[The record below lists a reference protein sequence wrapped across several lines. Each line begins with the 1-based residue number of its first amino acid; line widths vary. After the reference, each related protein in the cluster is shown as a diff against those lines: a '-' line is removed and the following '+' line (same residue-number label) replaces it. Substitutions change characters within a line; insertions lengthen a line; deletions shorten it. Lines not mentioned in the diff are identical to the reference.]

1 MADHYATQS
10 KGGGPNKAN
19 QTRPSQRQGQRFH
32 NTVPNG
38 QSSYRAGNK
47 YQQPYQYQSQ
57 TGTGYNDSSSVPPS
71 QSEVPH
77 KQVYNSTSSP
87 SNHVNSLPTHPLGY
101 SKGTPSPDGQT
112 SDQINNNFS
121 HSISS
126 NPLPSGPP
134 QSLELPGSSP
144 VNPAPQNSSP
154 EEHSPSEDNFLSVNN
169 RDPSPP
175 PELHQSPESSP
186 PPEEDP
192 APCESDPLSEARPD
206 QTDQTDPQQLA
217 QMQAVMNN
225 LYLSQMM
232 MSPWMGMMPWMP
244 FYPYSSFPS
253 FLQAQ
258 AQAQS
263 YQPQFQNQ
271 APLMPQDKPPTP
283 VDPVPKPDTPTQEEQ
298 PDAYTSE
305 PEQALDCSSVA
316 LSDDPPAQS
325 CSPEPLA
332 SNTTQSSSPSSARE
346 ASKLSH
352 SSLAD
357 EPLEYDTGPPYPSE
371 PAHEPHLVPPVNMGM
386 GPLGVAVGSTL
397 ANCTSFGSWPNF
409 GSPTPAQQLMRP
421 KQIPISGTGPGIISS
436 AVLQVQ
442 QTNQTGTAFGPFSP
456 GVPLVNPVP
465 TTSQAFSIGSN
476 PGPAPPAG
484 NTELHSAP
492 KSTALSSEASPQPSG
507 FDSNTTAEPRNQHGI
522 VEKESSSE
530 SDQSNEDD
538 LDSHEHEPTFLQLE
552 VGGRTFQ
559 VHAASFDNFPESK
572 LYKIIHYAEPGT
584 QNLSG
589 AYTFDR
595 DGNLFEVI
603 LSFVRTGRLDLPPY
617 FNLKAIEREAEF
629 FGMRDYMFEQGKQI
643 SPGSYFSFKRIL
655 TLDMEL
661 QPGNDR
667 QFQCIAVL
675 DSVDHLTFEDVVCE
689 GFCHLLMEAVDLTG
703 ILIGR
708 KIIYDSQDPNAWK
721 GTQHSYEQKPV
732 TVYLILIRKPSGPQ
746 STNTTSC
753 KANISYSTVF
763 TFDTEA
769 HMPGFYRR

>member
-10 KGGGPNKAN
+10 KGGGLNKGN
-19 QTRPSQRQGQRFH
+19 QTRPNQRQGQRYH
-32 NTVPNG
+32 STIPNG
-38 QSSYRAGNK
+38 QNTYRASNK
-47 YQQPYQYQSQ
+47 YQQSYQYQQ
-57 TGTGYNDSSSVPPS
+57 TGYDSPGSSSVPSS
-71 QSEVPH
+71 QLPH
-77 KQVYNSTSSP
+77 KPAYQSTSNP

-101 SKGTPSPDGQT
+101 SKGTPSPDIQT
-112 SDQINNNFS
+112 TDQINNSYS
-121 HSISS
+121 HSIGSNTQPLEPPATDQQLPSTAPNNPPEEQPSNEEDTFHLVNNTESS
-126 NPLPSGPP
+126 PLPDTH
-134 QSLELPGSSP
+134 L
-144 VNPAPQNSSP
+144 
-154 EEHSPSEDNFLSVNN
+154 
-169 RDPSPP
+169 
-175 PELHQSPESSP
+175 SPESSP
-186 PPEEDP
+186 PPEADP
-192 APCESDPLSEARPD
+192 ASSDPDTLSEARPD
-206 QTDQTDPQQLA
+206 QADPQQMA
-217 QMQAVMNN
+217 QMQAVMSNM
-225 LYLSQMM
+225 YLGQMM
-232 MSPWMGMMPWMP
+232 MNPWMGMMPWMP
-244 FYPYSSFPS
+244 FYPYSNFPS

-258 AQAQS
+258 AQAYPS
-263 YQPQFQNQ
+263 QFQNQ
-271 APLMPQDKPPTP
+271 AAGLPQEKPPTP
-283 VDPVPKPDTPTQEEQ
+283 VDTAPKPDTPASAQVQ
-298 PDAYTSE
+298 QSDNYTSE
-305 PEQALDCSSVA
+305 PEHEQAPDSSSVA

-325 CSPEPLA
+325 CTPEPLA

-346 ASKLSH
+346 GPKLSH
-352 SSLAD
+352 SSLHD
-357 EPLEYDTGPPYPSE
+357 EHLSYDTGPPYQSE
-371 PAHEPHLVPPVNMGM
+371 PSQEAHLVPPGHMGM

-409 GSPTPAQQLMRP
+409 GSPTPGQQLMRP
-421 KQIPISGTGPGIISS
+421 KQIPIAGTGPGIISS

-442 QTNQTGTAFGPFSP
+442 QTNQTGTVFGPFSP
-456 GVPLVNPVP
+456 GVPLVNPAP
-465 TTSQAFSIGSN
+465 TTSQAFSIGAT
-476 PGPAPPAG
+476 PGPATPNANP
-484 NTELHSAP
+484 EPHSAP
-492 KSTALSSEASPQPSG
+492 KSTASPQPSG

-572 LYKIIHYAEPGT
+572 LYKIIHYSEPGT

-617 FNLKAIEREAEF
+617 YNLKAIEREAEF
-629 FGMRDYMFEQGKQI
+629 YGMRDYMFEQGKQI
-643 SPGSYFSFKRIL
+643 SPGSYFSFKRTL

-675 DSVDHLTFEDVVCE
+675 DSVDHLTFEEVVCE

-708 KIIYDSQDPNAWK
+708 KIIYDNQDPNAWK

-732 TVYLILIRKPSGPQ
+732 TVYLILIRKPSGSQ
-746 STNTTSC
+746 SANTSSC
-753 KANISYSTVF
+753 KANITYSTVF
-763 TFDTEA
+763 TFDSET
-769 HMPGFYRR
+769 HMPAYYRR